1 MAIRSLP
8 ISLALSLNSLD
19 PDHQCADTRGINPAA
34 QTKDEPGATGPM
46 ARQLKLRSD
55 AEAEWEKEEW

>member
-1 MAIRSLP
+1 MAIKSLP

-19 PDHQCADTRGINPAA
+19 PDHQCTDTRGINPVA
-34 QTKDEPGATGPM
+34 QTKDEPGATGRM

>member
-34 QTKDEPGATGPM
+34 QTKDEPGATVETYYSDWER
-46 ARQLKLRSD
+46 ALLR
-55 AEAEWEKEEW
+55 A